1 MLGAVGSSRGWRYTA
16 VGKHPVARDYFRVGE
31 TEPMIN
37 GFAEWVGSGYRA
49 LEVAAR
55 PAMSALLSY
64 RFFARG
70 AGRDMLAC
78 GVLRDSSDA
87 LGRPYPLLL
96 MGCGPLKGWEDS
108 WDLLPLACE
117 KTWEQMEYASAAA
130 HVDVA
135 RFDAQVRG
143 TRAPDGDWGGLSARR
158 GAPGGPEAGI
168 AERVSGQIGL
178 PDFILRLGDG
188 GSVDVGL
195 AASLGFSRTRSRGQA
210 APNAVF
216 LGGTFERTRL
226 AVYNRSLTASDFAAL
241 WGADPS
247 GGGRN

>member
-1 MLGAVGSSRGWRYTA
+1 MA

-49 LEVAAR
+49 LEVAVK
-55 PAMSALLSY
+55 PAMSALRSY

-70 AGRDMLAC
+70 PGRDMLAC

-87 LGRPYPLLL
+87 LGRPYPLLFI
-96 MGCGPLKGWEDS
+96 GCGPLKGWEDV

-117 KTWEQMEYASAAA
+117 KTWEQMEYASAGAPG
-130 HVDVA
+130 DVA

-143 TRAPDGDWGGLSARR
+143 TRPPDGDWAGLSARR
-158 GAPGGPEAGI
+158 GTPGGPEAEI
-168 AERVSGQIGL
+168 AERVSGQLGPPEI
-178 PDFILRLGDG
+178 ILSLGDG
-188 GSVDVGL
+188 GSGDVGV
-195 AASLGFSRTRSRGQA
+195 AASLGFSRSRSRGQA

-216 LGGTFERTRL
+216 IGGTFERTCL

-241 WGADPS
+241 WADPS
-247 GGGRN
+247 GGERN

>member
-1 MLGAVGSSRGWRYTA
+1 
-16 VGKHPVARDYFRVGE
+16 
-31 TEPMIN
+31 MIN

-70 AGRDMLAC
+70 PGRDMLAC

-130 HVDVA
+130 HGDVA

-158 GAPGGPEAGI
+158 GAPGGPEAEI
-168 AERVSGQIGL
+168 VERVSGQPGL
-178 PDFILRLGDG
+178 PDFILPLGDG
-188 GSVDVGL
+188 GSGDVGI
-195 AASLGFSRTRSRGQA
+195 AASLGFSRCRSRGQA